1 MPIAS
6 VLKAVRLTH
15 HYIGIFIAPAILF
28 FSFSGFLQMFSF
40 HETTRGSSYTPPA
53 LFVHLAQLH
62 KKATWNV
69 PQRKPAPKP
78 DASKSDAPK
87 PEAPKQ
93 EGPKPES
100 PASPPAAQSSLPVL
114 TNLPMRFFF
123 GLVAI
128 GLFTSTL
135 TGLYMGWMYNR
146 SKPLIAGTFLAGI
159 AIPLLLLLL

>member
-15 HYIGIFIAPAILF
+15 RYIGIFIAPAVLF
-28 FSFSGFLQMFSF
+28 FSFTGFLQMFSF

-62 KKATWNV
+62 KKATLTI
-69 PQRKPAPKP
+69 PQRKPAPSPKP
-78 DASKSDAPK
+78 DAPK
-87 PEAPKQ
+87 PDAPK
-93 EGPKPES
+93 PDA
-100 PASPPAAQSSLPVL
+100 PAAPPAKLSALPVL

-128 GLFTSTL
+128 SLFTSTL

-146 SKPLIAGTFLAGI
+146 SKPLVAGVFLGGI
-159 AIPLLLLLL
+159 AIPLLLLLA

>member
-15 HYIGIFIAPAILF
+15 HYIGIFIAPAVLF
-28 FSFSGFLQMFSF
+28 FSFTGFLQMFSF

-53 LFVHLAQLH
+53 IFVHLAQLH
-62 KKATWNV
+62 KKATLTI
-69 PQRKPAPKP
+69 PQRKPAPAPKP

-87 PEAPKQ
+87 PD
-93 EGPKPES
+93 GPKPDA
-100 PASPPAAQSSLPVL
+100 PAGPPAKLSALPVL

-135 TGLYMGWMYNR
+135 TGLYMGWMYSR
-146 SKPLIAGTFLAGI
+146 RKPLVAGAFLAGI
-159 AIPLLLLLL
+159 AIPLLMLLI